1 MVALHLASAALAAG
15 LFLSLPAFDAGDPAG
30 AAVPQDEAGGTSWL
44 AFPDEPLG
52 RPWASVGAGTKAW
65 AYLTEPGS
73 EAPDAEGEPWAT
85 WAADLGLVASAAT
98 APERREAV
106 ARLCRFAARDDRP
119 DDAYRWASALGAG
132 DPEGLAG
139 VVPYLFPGVPFGT
152 ALGEAGRPGPLDASA
167 TLRPLLPPATER
179 LPFGQIQWREATA
192 SGLQAGD
199 ARFDLMVKVD
209 GSGVVAEFRE
219 IQGGRGAIDL
229 VLPAPAGYRLKS
241 LYVDWEKV
249 PLPEGAD
256 ARTIDWSR
264 HPVRVPLD
272 PEEGSYSV
280 FARLA
285 PLPAELPTPPG
296 AALSAA
302 LLEAGLEVR
311 TGAPS
316 PAALDDVVGAWG
328 RAVGVE
334 TRVRVAVPPDEPAGG
349 AVRGAVIDLTRSAD
363 PARLMR
369 AVTSAIERRARP
381 ARAR

>member
-1 MVALHLASAALAAG
+1 MLVPHLASAALAAG
-15 LFLSLPAFDAGDPAG
+15 LLLSLAAPG
-30 AAVPQDEAGGTSWL
+30 AAPAQGGSVPQDEAGSTSWL
-44 AFPDEPLG
+44 SFPDEPLG
-52 RPWASVGAGTKAW
+52 RPWASVGAGTKSW
-65 AYLTEPGS
+65 GYLTEPGS

-85 WAADLGLVASAAT
+85 WAADLGAVASAET
-98 APERREAV
+98 SKDRREAV
-106 ARLCRFAARDDRP
+106 ARLCRFAARDGRP
-119 DDAYRWASALGAG
+119 DDAYRWAAALGAG
-132 DPEGLAG
+132 DAEGLAG

-152 ALGEAGRPGPLDASA
+152 PLGDAGRPGPLGPAT

-192 SGLQAGD
+192 AGLRSGD

-256 ARTIDWSR
+256 AKTIDWSR
-264 HPVRVPLD
+264 HPVTVPLD

-285 PLPAELPTPPG
+285 PLPAELPTPPDG
-296 AALSAA
+296 SLPAA

-311 TGAPS
+311 TGDGPP
-316 PAALDDVVGAWG
+316 PALRDVVRAWG

-334 TRVRVAVPPDEPAGG
+334 ARVRQAASPDAPAGRR
-349 AVRGAVIDLTRSAD
+349 VHGAVIDLTRSAD
-363 PARLMR
+363 PARLLR
-369 AVTSAIERRARP
+369 AVTSAIERRALP

>member
-1 MVALHLASAALAAG
+1 MVVPHLASAALAAG
-15 LFLSLPAFDAGDPAG
+15 LLLSLPAPAADPAEG
-30 AAVPQDEAGGTSWL
+30 ASVPQDEAGSASWL

-52 RPWASVGAGTKAW
+52 RPWASVGAGTKSWKFLAD
-65 AYLTEPGS
+65 PGS
-73 EAPDAEGEPWAT
+73 EAPTAEGEPWTT
-85 WAADLGLVASAAT
+85 WAADLATVTSAGT
-98 APERREAV
+98 STDRREAV
-106 ARLCRFAARDDRP
+106 ARLCRFAARDGRP

-152 ALGEAGRPGPLDASA
+152 PLGDAGRPGALEPAT

-192 SGLQAGD
+192 AGLQAGD

-219 IQGGRGAIDL
+219 IQGSRSAIDL
-229 VLPAPAGYRLKS
+229 VLPAPAGYRLKT

-256 ARTIDWSR
+256 AKTIDWSR
-264 HPVRVPLD
+264 HPVTVPLD

-285 PLPAELPTPPG
+285 PLPAELPTPPDG
-296 AALSAA
+296 ALPAA

-311 TGAPS
+311 TGDGPP
-316 PAALDDVVGAWG
+316 PALQDVVRAWG

-334 TRVRVAVPPDEPAGG
+334 ARVSQSVALDEPAGRR
-349 AVRGAVIDLTRSAD
+349 VHGAVIDLTRSAD
-363 PARLMR
+363 PARLLR
-369 AVTSAIERRARP
+369 AVTSAIERRALPVGPR
-381 ARAR
+381 